1 MRPFN
6 TWHHWTWKSLKI
18 SSLGTGLNLWVSLF
32 RFWLFAQNSMEYCSL
47 WTLALSEC
55 YWQEL
60 PFCFASVLDS
70 YSVEFTVLNALKVTP
85 LRTQHLGW
93 IEWNLKAEVVKK
105 MSQIGQLTHLL
116 SSISPC
122 VYYCLSNHM
131 ITLIR
136 SCYCEQIQVT
146 SAKCDWGIILP
157 VIYNTIIYSSTNDMT
172 QRKEENC
179 TLYTKKMYYCQQS
192 YGSLLVI
199 QPLYLGQFAFSPS
212 VLLWRL
218 F

>member
-1 MRPFN
+1 
-6 TWHHWTWKSLKI
+6 
-18 SSLGTGLNLWVSLF
+18 
-32 RFWLFAQNSMEYCSL
+32 
-47 WTLALSEC
+47 
-55 YWQEL
+55 
-60 PFCFASVLDS
+60 
-70 YSVEFTVLNALKVTP
+70 
-85 LRTQHLGW
+85 
-93 IEWNLKAEVVKK
+93 

-179 TLYTKKMYYCQQS
+179 TLYTKKKYYCQLS

-199 QPLYLGQFAFSPS
+199 QPLNVGQFAFSPR